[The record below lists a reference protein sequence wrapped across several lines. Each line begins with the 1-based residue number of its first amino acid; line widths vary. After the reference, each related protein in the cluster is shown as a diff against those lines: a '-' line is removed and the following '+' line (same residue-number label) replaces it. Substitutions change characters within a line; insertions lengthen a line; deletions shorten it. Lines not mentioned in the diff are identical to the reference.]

1 MPTLR
6 HQVWI
11 WRRIQKPGLGY
22 VIVLENSTQY
32 RCPDP
37 QALLSIQDIGPV
49 SQLTA
54 AFSGGHSVEL
64 HHTLSGTD
72 PERTRLMCR
81 KLHHMNMSENQTS
94 STEGIVIPG
103 KWIGQ
108 LVAAVLLAEGIWGF
122 LVSLTNNLLV
132 PLLSREMG
140 ADPQSPLYLGKADF
154 NFPDLFKSVLAL
166 CIAGIVFVLLHE
178 WSRKKRLPA
187 RVKTV
192 RVTRKVSRPAFGG
205 SSTLAAPD
213 AVSEPEKTSLSMLA
227 MPAISQVPL
236 QQPESAP
243 PSSVAPSKQT
253 KPRIPK
259 PVYYN
264 IVGEPVNPTEND

>member
-1 MPTLR
+1 
-6 HQVWI
+6 
-11 WRRIQKPGLGY
+11 
-22 VIVLENSTQY
+22 
-32 RCPDP
+32 
-37 QALLSIQDIGPV
+37 
-49 SQLTA
+49 
-54 AFSGGHSVEL
+54 
-64 HHTLSGTD
+64 
-72 PERTRLMCR
+72 MCR
-81 KLHHMNMSENQTS
+81 NLHHMNMSENQTS
-94 STEGIVIPG
+94 STEGILIPG

-108 LVAAVLLAEGIWGF
+108 LVAAVILAEGIWGF
-122 LVSLTNNLLV
+122 LVSVTNNLLV

-140 ADPQSPLYLGKADF
+140 ADPQSPLYLGKGEF
-154 NFPDLFKSVLAL
+154 NFPELFKSVLAL
-166 CIAGIVFVLLHE
+166 CIAGILFVLLHE

-192 RVTRKVSRPAFGG
+192 PVTRKVSRPASGG
-205 SSTLAAPD
+205 SSSLAASD

-227 MPAISQVPL
+227 TPAISQVPL
-236 QQPESAP
+236 QQHESAP